1 MRDYHKEFVYRKIKK
16 PNKFLARIVFFIFG
30 RISRKRN
37 VEFVYDDD
45 FNQIRDKQMI
55 LLCQHRSRT
64 DFIYVYAGIR
74 RKDMHIM
81 CGYQNVFQ
89 PFVYTILKK
98 LEVIAKM
105 LYQPDM
111 HATMQVLGATKLGD
125 SVMIFPEGIQS
136 TSGSTHPINPATL
149 KLLMKLKLPVGLAT
163 LNGAYFTRN
172 RYCSDI
178 KKGKITVRF
187 SKLFDPEDFTNLSK
201 DALYEKLL
209 SAFRYNEFEERPSE
223 KIAYRGKKPNIY
235 GLDNIIY
242 RCPQCGA
249 EYRFEVRD
257 TQMHCLDCGFA
268 VSMDEYYDIAPVQGA
283 LPFANIDQWYKWQRH
298 TVAQQVQQDDFC
310 LSTKVQLNT
319 INTHKL
325 SKNFSLLCQGE
336 GLLTLTNKALTY
348 QGTRNGEQVMLTF
361 DPKLVFSLTMS
372 LAYDL
377 DLYYNGE
384 YMNFKLL
391 ENEKQVTKWMLCAEE
406 IHNLYD
412 PVWKSVS
419 DEVYNEE

>member
-16 PNKFLARIVFFIFG
+16 PNKLLARIVFFIFG
-30 RISRKRN
+30 KISKKRN
-37 VEFVYDDD
+37 VEFVYDED
-45 FNQIRDKQMI
+45 FEQIRDKQMI

-74 RKDMHIM
+74 RTDMHIM

-136 TSGSTHPINPATL
+136 SSGSTHPINPATL
-149 KLLMKLKLPVGLAT
+149 KLLMKLKLPVGLVT

-172 RYCSDI
+172 RYCADI

-187 SKLFDPEDFTNLSK
+187 SKLFDPEDFTALSK

-209 SAFRYNEFEERPSE
+209 SAFRYNEFEQRPAE

-235 GLDNIIY
+235 GLDHIIY

-249 EYRFEVRD
+249 EYRFEIRD

-268 VSMDEYYDIAPVQGA
+268 VSMDEYYDIHPVQGT
-283 LPFANIDQWYKWQRH
+283 LPFENIDRWYKWQRH
-298 TVAQQVQQDDFC
+298 TVSQQVQKDDFC
-310 LSTKVQLNT
+310 LRTRVQLNT
-319 INTHKL
+319 INTHKI
-325 SKNFSLLCQGE
+325 SKNFSLMCLGE
-336 GLLTLTNKALTY
+336 GTLTLTNQALTY
-348 QGTRNGEQVMLTF
+348 QGTRNGEQVLLTF
-361 DPKLVFSLTMS
+361 EPKLVFSLTMS
-372 LAYDL
+372 LSYDL

-391 ENEKQVTKWMLCAEE
+391 ENEKQVTKWMLCSEE

-412 PVWKSVS
+412 PIWKSVS